1 MRASGREVKERLNGE
16 IKEKE
21 AETERNAKKIV
32 FEKHARLE
40 EKGSIQHVC
49 WYACMR
55 RGFALPPNCL
65 CGVLDCT

>member
-1 MRASGREVKERLNGE
+1 MRASGREVMERLNGE

-21 AETERNAKKIV
+21 AETERNAKNIV
-32 FEKHARLE
+32 FEKHTLLE

-55 RGFALPPNCL
+55 CGFALPPNCL
-65 CGVLDCT
+65 CGVSVRT